1 MMKILTNTKPAA
13 AVLTLVLFAAL
24 SIWSTQPAQAADP
37 LVKGAIHLAP
47 VGEVSV
53 PASGA
58 EGDSLK
64 NCMAR
69 IPKVASVGQRM
80 LAKQTCAGEEETRK
94 AIRSAPTF

>member
-1 MMKILTNTKPAA
+1 MMKILTITKPAA

-37 LVKGAIHLAP
+37 LVKKSLHQAP

-64 NCMAR
+64 TCMAR

-94 AIRSAPTF
+94 VIRSSPTF

>member
-1 MMKILTNTKPAA
+1 MMKILTITKPAA

-37 LVKGAIHLAP
+37 LVKGAKHLAP

-53 PASGA
+53 LASGA

-64 NCMAR
+64 TCIAR

-94 AIRSAPTF
+94 VIRSAPTF

>member
-1 MMKILTNTKPAA
+1 MRTCTRRKHVAVVSLT
-13 AVLTLVLFAAL
+13 VLVAAL

-37 LVKGAIHLAP
+37 LVKGAIHPAP

-64 NCMAR
+64 TCMAR

-94 AIRSAPTF
+94 VIRSAPTF

>member
-1 MMKILTNTKPAA
+1 MMKILSNTKPAA

-37 LVKGAIHLAP
+37 LVKGAIPPAP
-47 VGEVSV
+47 VGEVSL

-64 NCMAR
+64 ICMAR
-69 IPKVASVGQRM
+69 IPKRASVGQRM

-94 AIRSAPTF
+94 VIRSAPTF